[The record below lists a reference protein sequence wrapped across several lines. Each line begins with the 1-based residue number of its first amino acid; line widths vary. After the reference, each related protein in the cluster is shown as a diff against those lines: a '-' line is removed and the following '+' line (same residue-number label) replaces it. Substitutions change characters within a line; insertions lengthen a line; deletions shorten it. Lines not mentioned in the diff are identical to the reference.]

1 MKKTGRVYKRMIITY
16 VLVLCIPIL
25 LSAVLYQFTYRTV
38 REQSLEYNHNL
49 LNNVSNSCDRD
60 ISYYRNVLMQL
71 KLDEDVKN
79 FLFSRV
85 ITQNDKL
92 TLAAD
97 IMENMST
104 IRVSMLDFS
113 AYCHDIFV
121 YSYEEDDVLSSLGKA
136 NYENYSKIMM
146 AMEPED
152 ASMLRETMIAL
163 EKRTIIRVKTKTRE
177 YILLLEPVENTN
189 RSRRAVVGLWI
200 APELFNEHI
209 GYADENINIEWAF
222 VDKEGKF
229 LYQTNDLR
237 ESAM

>member
-97 IMENMST
+97 IM
-104 IRVSMLDFS
+104 
-113 AYCHDIFV
+113 
-121 YSYEEDDVLSSLGKA
+121 
-136 NYENYSKIMM
+136 
-146 AMEPED
+146 
-152 ASMLRETMIAL
+152 
-163 EKRTIIRVKTKTRE
+163 IIKKT
-177 YILLLEPVENTN
+177 
-189 RSRRAVVGLWI
+189 
-200 APELFNEHI
+200 
-209 GYADENINIEWAF
+209 
-222 VDKEGKF
+222 
-229 LYQTNDLR
+229 
-237 ESAM
+237 